1 MYQSSNKVLSCTAS
15 EDFWLG
21 GRDDPSSKCVLPDS
35 ITQDPLVAA
44 NTWVYE
50 MINVIPV
57 WENLKY
63 TGKGIKI
70 RINDDGVDVDNLE
83 FSGNGK
89 FDEANSCAQ
98 WRPLP
103 TDPDGHGTAVAG
115 IVSGN
120 ANNDNCAAGI
130 AYDSSFSA
138 CNFFAEGV
146 PYSSLAYKV
155 ETFDISQNSIG
166 TP

>member
-1 MYQSSNKVLSCTAS
+1 
-15 EDFWLG
+15 
-21 GRDDPSSKCVLPDS
+21 
-35 ITQDPLVAA
+35 
-44 NTWVYE
+44 

-103 TDPDGHGTAVAG
+103 TDLDGHGTAVAG

-120 ANNDNCAAGI
+120 ANNDHCAAGI

-138 CNFFAEGV
+138 CNFFAKGV
-146 PYSSLAYKV
+146 SYSALAYKV